1 MPRIK
6 IEGMSCQHCVKA
18 VTQALNSLPGVS
30 GVRVSLEDREAV
42 FESTEEVDMELVRKA
57 VEDAGYRVTS

>member
-6 IEGMSCQHCVKA
+6 IEGMSCQHCVKS